1 MPNQKLLAQARR
13 SWEEA
18 GLANDFIFNKVMLDK
33 RITLEVLRRALPA
46 LHIKRVKQVV
56 SQQEFTSSH
65 DAKGVRLDIYV
76 EDDQHNRFDI
86 EMQVVDKHNL
96 PQRIR
101 FYHANLAMDCYEKGQ
116 NYATADNSYV
126 IFFCCFD
133 PFGCGE
139 QEYQIER
146 SIKGHPEATYADGE
160 QTLVFDVTSLRQE
173 VNPKLQQ
180 FLDVIANRQVGD
192 DDDFI
197 VQLEKRITFVK
208 QNRKWRRE
216 YMQRSLYEMDIENS
230 IALAKEQ
237 GLEQGLSQGLEK
249 GLSQGKAA
257 GIKEGLSQ
265 GKAAG
270 IEEGLSRGLKKG
282 LSQGEAKKERQIIQK
297 LINGGKS
304 REEVINFMEQ
314 ILELSPEQAEKYYQK
329 LT

>member
-1 MPNQKLLAQARR
+1 MPNSKLLAQARR
-13 SWEEA
+13 SWEKA

-33 RITLEVLRRALPA
+33 RITLEVLRRVLPA
-46 LHIKRVKQVV
+46 LNIKRVKQVV

-76 EDDQHNRFDI
+76 EDGQHNRFDI

-133 PFGCGE
+133 PFGFGD
-139 QEYQIER
+139 QEYAVER
-146 SIKGHPEATYADGE
+146 LIKGHPDTAYADGE

-180 FLDVIANRQVGD
+180 FLNVIANRQVGD
-192 DDDFI
+192 GDDFI

-237 GLEQGLSQGLEK
+237 GL
-249 GLSQGKAA
+249 SQGKAA
-257 GIKEGLSQ
+257 GIKEGR
-265 GKAAG
+265 AAG
-270 IEEGLSRGLKKG
+270 IAEGLNRGLKKG
-282 LSQGEAKKERQIIQK
+282 
-297 LINGGKS
+297 
-304 REEVINFMEQ
+304 
-314 ILELSPEQAEKYYQK
+314 
-329 LT
+329 

>member
-1 MPNQKLLAQARR
+1 MPNSKLLAQARR
-13 SWEEA
+13 SWEKA
-18 GLANDFIFNKVMLDK
+18 GLANDFVFNKVMLDK
-33 RITLEVLRRALPA
+33 RITLEVLRRVLPA

-133 PFGCGE
+133 PFGYGE

-146 SIKGHPEATYADGE
+146 RIKDHPDAVYADGE

-180 FLDVIANRQVGD
+180 FLDVIANRQVGY

-237 GLEQGLSQGLEK
+237 GLSQGLEK

-265 GKAAG
+265 GKD
-270 IEEGLSRGLKKG
+270 EERVAMVRGLLNIG
-282 LSQGEAKKERQIIQK
+282 QQHDQII
-297 LINGGKS
+297 
-304 REEVINFMEQ
+304 NF
-314 ILELSPEQAEKYYQK
+314 LVKTRNLTTKQAESYYQAAIK
-329 LT
+329 

>member
-18 GLANDFIFNKVMLDK
+18 GLANDFVFNKVMLDK
-33 RITLEVLRRALPA
+33 RITLEVLRRVLPT

-133 PFGCGE
+133 PFGFGD

-146 SIKGHPEATYADGE
+146 RIKDHPDAVYADGE

-237 GLEQGLSQGLEK
+237 GL
-249 GLSQGKAA
+249 SQGKAA

-265 GKAAG
+265 GKD
-270 IEEGLSRGLKKG
+270 EERVAMVRGLLDIG
-282 LSQGEAKKERQIIQK
+282 QQHDQII
-297 LINGGKS
+297 
-304 REEVINFMEQ
+304 NF
-314 ILELSPEQAEKYYQK
+314 LVKTRNLTTKQAESYYQAAIK
-329 LT
+329 

>member
-1 MPNQKLLAQARR
+1 MPNSKLLAQARR

-18 GLANDFIFNKVMLDK
+18 GLANDFVFNKVMLDK
-33 RITLEVLRRALPA
+33 RITLEVLRRVLPA
-46 LHIKRVKQVV
+46 LHLKRVKQVV

-133 PFGCGE
+133 PFGFGE

-160 QTLVFDVTSLRQE
+160 QTLVFDVTSLCRE

-237 GLEQGLSQGLEK
+237 GLSQGLEK

-257 GIKEGLSQ
+257 GIKEGRAAGIKEGLSQ
-265 GKAAG
+265 GKAAAEY
-270 IEEGLSRGLKKG
+270 EERVAMVRGLLNMG
-282 LSQGEAKKERQIIQK
+282 QQHDQII
-297 LINGGKS
+297 
-304 REEVINFMEQ
+304 NF
-314 ILELSPEQAEKYYQK
+314 LVKTRNLTTKQAEGYYQAAIK
-329 LT
+329 

>member
-18 GLANDFIFNKVMLDK
+18 GLANDFVFNKVMLDK
-33 RITLEVLRRALPA
+33 RITLEVLRRVLPA
-46 LHIKRVKQVV
+46 LNIKRVKQVV

-76 EDDQHNRFDI
+76 EDDQRNRYDI

-133 PFGCGE
+133 PFGFGDQVYE
-139 QEYQIER
+139 VER
-146 SIKGHPEATYADGE
+146 LIKGHPEATYADGE
-160 QTLVFDVTSLRQE
+160 QTLVFDVTSLRRE

-180 FLDVIANRQVGD
+180 FLDMIANRQVGD
-192 DDDFI
+192 GDDFI

-230 IALAKEQ
+230 IALAKEE

-249 GLSQGKAA
+249 GLSQGKAEERTR
-257 GIKEGLSQ
+257 GIHNLIYSLERLGTPQTTIKQNLMELYQLSS
-265 GKAAG
+265 
-270 IEEGLSRGLKKG
+270 EE
-282 LSQGEAKKERQIIQK
+282 
-297 LINGGKS
+297 
-304 REEVINFMEQ
+304 
-314 ILELSPEQAEKYYQK
+314 AESY
-329 LT
+329 LTDKQ